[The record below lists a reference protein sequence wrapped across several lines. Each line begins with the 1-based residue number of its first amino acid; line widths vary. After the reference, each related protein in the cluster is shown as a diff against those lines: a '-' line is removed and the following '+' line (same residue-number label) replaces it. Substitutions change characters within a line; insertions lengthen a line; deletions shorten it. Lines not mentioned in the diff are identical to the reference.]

1 MQHCIEMQI
10 ENVIIRPLFLE
21 EIESLRVWRN
31 NPENTKYLKQIPYI
45 TPEMQQNW
53 YENDLLDQDCMTF
66 AIVETSKLNRI
77 VGSLAI
83 YDFKQDQAEV
93 GKILVGDPEAHG
105 ISVGTNAFKAAVK
118 VAFDVLEKEKVVLHV
133 FSDNIPAVKSYKKA
147 GFVIEDEHVTDG
159 KNEYLMS
166 INKSER
172 GEVHA

>member
-1 MQHCIEMQI
+1 MKHCIEMQI

-66 AIVETSKLNRI
+66 AIIETSKLNRI

-83 YDFKQDQAEV
+83 YDFKPDQVEV

-105 ISVGTNAFKAAVK
+105 ISVGTNAFMAAIK

-172 GEVHA
+172 GEAHA